1 MSLKRHRL
9 AILAPYAAQAIANLA
24 HGSERF
30 NTIKDARQDV
40 FSSLGRFL
48 EFPERSFHGSGVA
61 PDPERMQSFHLV
73 LFNRGIDAERL
84 DGALFFIQKPFHAD
98 NDCFVSLDFFLLFI
112 SRVLD
117 PALNKTRLNRVQRAA
132 DSVNLVE
139 VVDHAL

>member
-48 EFPERSFHGSGVA
+48 ECPERRFHGSGAA
-61 PDPERMQSFHLV
+61 PDPERMQSSHLV

-84 DGALFFIQKPFHAD
+84 DGALFSILQP
-98 NDCFVSLDFFLLFI
+98 S
-112 SRVLD
+112 
-117 PALNKTRLNRVQRAA
+117 RAA
-132 DSVNLVE
+132 NYRCG
-139 VVDHAL
+139 A